1 MHAFVKAM
9 DLTKAHFNSETG
21 QFEESLRPRDVPN
34 PKLQNVC
41 KAMKHRAL
49 HPNTPLPAFED
60 NLLGDLLEPNALLLN
75 RASESLDYLKT
86 NIRMLESPSKKQPTK
101 EVKEEILP
109 SMSADNSMLPEGG
122 RFIKIDEVGI

>member
-1 MHAFVKAM
+1 MKFSN
-9 DLTKAHFNSETG
+9 LETG

-60 NLLGDLLEPNALLLN
+60 KLLGDLLEPNALLLK
-75 RASESLDYLKT
+75 RAKLVFCML
-86 NIRMLESPSKKQPTK
+86 IRYKSVIVIFTILEK
-101 EVKEEILP
+101 
-109 SMSADNSMLPEGG
+109 
-122 RFIKIDEVGI
+122 